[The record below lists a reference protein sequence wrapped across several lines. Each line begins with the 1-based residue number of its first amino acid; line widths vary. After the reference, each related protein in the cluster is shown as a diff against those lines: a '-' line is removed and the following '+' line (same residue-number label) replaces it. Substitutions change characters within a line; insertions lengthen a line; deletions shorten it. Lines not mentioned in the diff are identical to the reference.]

1 MVVLSIGVNGWIAM
15 RTKIKIVV
23 WIILFCNLFHVMPIT
38 GTDVGNN
45 IVNVDVIASSS
56 LTVIVGTMILSSII
70 TCNDDDDIVVN

>member
-23 WIILFCNLFHVMPIT
+23 WIILFRNLFHVMPIT